1 MKADERREGATTSAA
16 ATLEAEHGAAGE
28 TKGRAASE
36 ASNLTAEETRVDL
49 PVTGMTCAA
58 CARRIER
65 RLSKAEGVGSAN
77 VNFATG
83 RATVTFDPERTDVG
97 QLVRT
102 VEDVGYGVGD
112 LTSADEA
119 TRLSREEE
127 AHRAER
133 LDAQRRFA
141 VAAVLSLPVLVI
153 AMSHGRIPL
162 FDAWWANWL
171 QLLLTAPVVF
181 YSGWPF
187 YRGAWTALRHRAAD
201 MNTLIATGTGAAFI
215 YSVVA
220 TVAPGLFAQVTVND
234 GMPPLMDALPS
245 DWGMGPMIPVYFEA
259 ASVIIALVL
268 LGRLLEARARGR
280 TSEAIKKLIGLQAR
294 TARVARAGGVYEDV
308 PVEDLVP
315 GDVILV
321 RPGEKIPTDGVITE
335 GASFV
340 DESMLTGE
348 SVPVEK
354 REGAEVVG
362 ASVNGTGSFQF
373 RATRVGRD
381 TVLQQIVRL
390 VQEAQGSRAPV
401 ARLADQ
407 VSGYFTPVVIIIALV
422 TFVVWFVAAP
432 VETRLSTALV
442 NFVSVLIIAC
452 PCALGLATPTAVM
465 VGTGRAAQAG
475 VLIKGGEALEA
486 AHKLQTVVLD
496 KTGTVTEGKPSV
508 TDVFAVAGWTEEELL
523 RLAASVERGSEHP
536 LGEAV
541 VRRAEELGL
550 PLAPASDFGAVAGHG
565 VEAEAEGRRLTVGNL
580 KLMKERGVALKGLRE
595 RAEALS
601 AEGKTP
607 VFVSADGEAAGVIA
621 VADKLRPESAGAIAA
636 LKSLGLEVLMLT
648 GDNRR
653 TAEAVARAV
662 GIERVLSEVLPD
674 GKAAEV
680 KKLQAEGRR
689 VAMVGDGINDAPA
702 LAQADVGIA
711 TGTGTDIAMEAAD
724 ITLVGGSLRG
734 VVTAIELS
742 RRTMRVI
749 RQNLFWAFIYNALGI
764 PVAAG
769 ALYPFT
775 GWLLSPLFASAA
787 MALSSVSVVTN
798 SLRLRRFK
806 SSGENVKR

>member
-1 MKADERREGATTSAA
+1 MKTDTSREGAASAA
-16 ATLEAEHGAAGE
+16 ATLEAEAE
-28 TKGRAASE
+28 RA
-36 ASNLTAEETRVDL
+36 AEETAGGASASAPSSPTAGAARVDL
-49 PVTGMTCAA
+49 PLTGMTCAA

-65 RLSKAEGVGSAN
+65 RLSKSPGVGSAN
-77 VNFATG
+77 VNFATA
-83 RATVTFDPERTDVG
+83 RATVSYDPGRTDVG
-97 QLVRT
+97 QLVSA
-102 VEDVGYGVGD
+102 VEDIGYGVIELEGGD
-112 LTSADEA
+112 ESEGP
-119 TRLSREEE
+119 SREEE
-127 AHRAER
+127 ARREEHRDLR
-133 LDAQRRFA
+133 RRFA

-162 FDAWWANWL
+162 FDAWWADWL
-171 QLLLTAPVVF
+171 QLALTAPVVF

-187 YRGAWTALRHRAAD
+187 YTGAWTALRHRAAD
-201 MNTLIATGTGAAFI
+201 MNTLIATGTGAAFV
-215 YSVVA
+215 YSFAA
-220 TVAPGLFAQVTVND
+220 TVAPGLFAQATVND
-234 GMPPLMDALPS
+234 GMPPMIDGLPS
-245 DWGMGPMIPVYFEA
+245 DWGMGPMVPVYFEA

-268 LGRLLEARARGR
+268 LGRLLEARAKGR
-280 TSEAIKKLIGLQAR
+280 TSEAIKKLMGLQAR
-294 TARVARAGGVYEDV
+294 TARVVRPGGIYEDV
-308 PVEDLVP
+308 PVEELVP

-321 RPGEKIPTDGVITE
+321 RPGEKIPADGVITE

-354 REGAEVVG
+354 KAGAEVVG

-390 VQEAQGSRAPV
+390 VQDAQGSRAPV
-401 ARLADQ
+401 ARLADR
-407 VSGYFTPVVIIIALV
+407 VSGYFTPVVIIIAVL

-432 VETRLSTALV
+432 EETRLTTALV

-486 AHKLQTVVLD
+486 AHKLRTVVLD
-496 KTGTVTEGKPSV
+496 KTGTITEGKPSV
-508 TDVFAVAGWTEEELL
+508 TDVVAAGGWTEEGLL

-550 PLAPASDFGAVAGHG
+550 RPAPASDFKALAGHG
-565 VEAEAEGRRLTVGNL
+565 VEALAEGRRVLVGNS
-580 KLMKERGVALKGLRE
+580 KLMKERGVDLKGFDQ
-595 RAEALS
+595 RAVALS
-601 AEGKTP
+601 EEGKTP
-607 VFVSADGEAAGVIA
+607 VFVAVEGAAAGLIA
-621 VADKLRPESAGAIAA
+621 VADKLRPESAQAVAA
-636 LKSLGLEVLMLT
+636 LKGLGLEVLMLT

-662 GIERVLSEVLPD
+662 GVERVLAEVLPD
-674 GKAAEV
+674 GKAEEV
-680 KKLQAEGRR
+680 RKLQAEGKR

-734 VVTAIELS
+734 VVTAVELS

-749 RQNLFWAFIYNALGI
+749 RQNLFWAFVYNALGI

-775 GWLLSPLFASAA
+775 GWTLSPILASAA

-806 SSGENVKR
+806 ARG

>member
-1 MKADERREGATTSAA
+1 MKTDTSREGASSAA
-16 ATLEAEHGAAGE
+16 ATLEAEA
-28 TKGRAASE
+28 GRAA
-36 ASNLTAEETRVDL
+36 EETAAGASASESSSPAAGAARVDL
-49 PVTGMTCAA
+49 PLTGMTCAA

-65 RLSKAEGVGSAN
+65 RLSKSPGVGSAN
-77 VNFATG
+77 VNFATA
-83 RATVTFDPERTDVG
+83 RATVSYDPVRTDVP
-97 QLVRT
+97 QLVRA
-102 VEDVGYGVGD
+102 VEDIGYGVIDVEGD
-112 LTSADEA
+112 DE
-119 TRLSREEE
+119 SEGPGREEE
-127 AHRAER
+127 ARREER
-133 LDAQRRFA
+133 RDLRRRFA
-141 VAAVLSLPVLVI
+141 VAAVFSLPVLVI

-162 FDAWWANWL
+162 LDAWWADWL
-171 QLLLTAPVVF
+171 QLALTAPVVF

-201 MNTLIATGTGAAFI
+201 MNTLIATGTGAAFV

-220 TVAPGLFAQVTVND
+220 TVAPGLFAQATVN
-234 GMPPLMDALPS
+234 GMPPMTDGSPS
-245 DWGMGPMIPVYFEA
+245 VWGMGPMAPVYFEA

-268 LGRLLEARARGR
+268 LGSLLEARAKGH
-280 TSEAIKKLIGLQAR
+280 TSEAIRKLMGLQAR
-294 TARVARAGGVYEDV
+294 TARRIGPGGVYEDV
-308 PVEDLVP
+308 PVEELVP

-354 REGAEVVG
+354 KAGAEVVG

-373 RATRVGRD
+373 RATRVGRE

-390 VQEAQGSRAPV
+390 VQDAQGSRAPV
-401 ARLADQ
+401 ARLADR
-407 VSGYFTPVVIIIALV
+407 VSGYFTPVVIIIAV
-422 TFVVWFVAAP
+422 AAFVVWFVAAP
-432 VETRLSTALV
+432 EETRLGTALV

-496 KTGTVTEGKPSV
+496 KTGTITEGRPSV
-508 TDVFAVAGWTEEELL
+508 TDVLAAGGWAEGELL

-536 LGEAV
+536 LGESI

-550 PLAPASDFGAVAGHG
+550 ALAPAGGFNALAGHG
-565 VEAEAEGRRLTVGNL
+565 VEAHAEGRRVLVGNL
-580 KLMKERGVALKGLRE
+580 KLMNERGVALGDLGE
-595 RAEALS
+595 RAGALS

-607 VFVSADGEAAGVIA
+607 VFVAVEGAAAGLIA
-621 VADKLRPESAGAIAA
+621 VADKLRPESAQAVAA
-636 LKSLGLEVLMLT
+636 LKGLGLEVLMLT

-662 GIERVLSEVLPD
+662 GIERVLAEVLPD

-680 KKLQAEGRR
+680 KKLQAEGKR

-734 VVTAIELS
+734 VVTAVELS

-749 RQNLFWAFIYNALGI
+749 RQNLFWAFVYNALGI

-775 GWLLSPLFASAA
+775 GWTLSPVIASAA

-806 SSGENVKR
+806 NTGVKG

>member
-1 MKADERREGATTSAA
+1 MKTETQTAA
-16 ATLEAEHGAAGE
+16 ASSV
-28 TKGRAASE
+28 AAST
-36 ASNLTAEETRVDL
+36 SLTAEVARVDL

-65 RLSKAEGVGSAN
+65 RLSKSPGVGSAN
-77 VNFATG
+77 VNFATA
-83 RATVTFDPERTDVG
+83 RATVSYDPERTDVP
-97 QLVRT
+97 QLVRA
-102 VEDVGYGVGD
+102 VEDIGYGLIDVTGEKE
-112 LTSADEA
+112 SEG
-119 TRLSREEE
+119 LSREEE
-127 AHRAER
+127 ARSEELR
-133 LDAQRRFA
+133 DIRRRFA

-171 QLLLTAPVVF
+171 QLALTAPVVF

-187 YRGAWTALRHRAAD
+187 YRGAWTALSHRAAD
-201 MNTLIATGTGAAFI
+201 MNTLIATGTGAAFV

-220 TVAPGLFAQVTVND
+220 TVAPGLFAQTTVND
-234 GMPPLMDALPS
+234 GMPPLTDALPS
-245 DWGMGPMIPVYFEA
+245 DWGMGPMVPVYFEA

-280 TSEAIKKLIGLQAR
+280 TSEAIKKLMGLQAR
-294 TARVARAGGVYEDV
+294 TARVVRAGGVYEDV
-308 PVEDLVP
+308 PVEELVP
-315 GDVILV
+315 GDLILV
-321 RPGEKIPTDGVITE
+321 RPGEKIPTDGLITE

-348 SVPVEK
+348 SIPVEK

-362 ASVNGTGSFQF
+362 ASVNGTGSFTF
-373 RATRVGRD
+373 RATRVGRN

-390 VQEAQGSRAPV
+390 VQDAQGSRAPV
-401 ARLADQ
+401 ARLADR
-407 VSGYFTPVVIIIALV
+407 VSGYFTPVVIIIAVL

-432 VETRLSTALV
+432 QETRLTTALV

-496 KTGTVTEGKPSV
+496 KTGTLTEGKPSV
-508 TDVFAVAGWTEEELL
+508 TDVLAVEGWTEEELL
-523 RLAASVERGSEHP
+523 RLAASIERGSEHP

-550 PLAPASDFGAVAGHG
+550 ALAPASDFNALAGHG
-565 VEAEAEGRRLTVGNL
+565 VEALAEGRRVLVGNL
-580 KLMKERGVALKGLRE
+580 KLMKERGVALKGLGE
-595 RAEALS
+595 RAEALA

-607 VFVSADGEAAGVIA
+607 VFVASDGEAAGLIA
-621 VADKLRPESAGAIAA
+621 VADKLRPESAEAVSA
-636 LKSLGLEVLMLT
+636 LKRLGLEVLMLT

-662 GIERVLSEVLPD
+662 GIERVLAEVLPD
-674 GKAAEV
+674 GKADEV
-680 KKLQAEGRR
+680 KKLQAEGKR

-724 ITLVGGSLRG
+724 ITLVGGSLSG
-734 VVTAIELS
+734 VVAAIELA

-749 RQNLFWAFIYNALGI
+749 RQNLFWAFVYNALGI

-775 GWLLSPLFASAA
+775 GWTLSPVLASAA

-806 SSGENVKR
+806 ARG